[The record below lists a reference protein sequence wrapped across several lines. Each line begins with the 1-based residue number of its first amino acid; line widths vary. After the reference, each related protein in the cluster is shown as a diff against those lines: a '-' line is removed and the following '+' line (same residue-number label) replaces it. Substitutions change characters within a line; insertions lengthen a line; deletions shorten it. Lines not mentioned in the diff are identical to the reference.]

1 MNNRKQP
8 SYKKYETAL
17 DRKARVAEQME
28 RRNSREKSYINN
40 QFASLEEDDEY
51 DYDDDYEVTYNNR

>member
-51 DYDDDYEVTYNNR
+51 DYDDDYEVTYNHR